1 MPIRDGSGEMELSSF
16 SSQKDKSG
24 RKVVVMD
31 KDEQMNRQKTME
43 VGEGG
48 GGMEKGR
55 RRSKGWERGNLSY
68 RKYLP

>member
-1 MPIRDGSGEMELSSF
+1 
-16 SSQKDKSG
+16 
-24 RKVVVMD
+24 MD